1 MDDSSVAAALS
12 RVVLVANQKGGVGKS
27 SIVAAVAG
35 MVARPKS
42 RVLVVDA
49 DPHMSGTRM
58 LGVAV
63 ERTLGQLRSAYERQF
78 KLGPDDVDETRE
90 EFAERKMGKEALVRA
105 GGFDLLAM
113 GHWEL
118 VGSQCTVNRVLER
131 ALDGLAGR
139 YDVLIIDNEAGVE
152 HIGRYASQQVDLLLV
167 VSQPDA
173 EFLEVAQQIWARCRE
188 VGRRVDAARLVLNR
202 VQDGDL
208 EDPGLLARLDEL
220 GRGGL
225 AYAGALPESAGLRKL
240 SRPGQSASALPA
252 DDPWRVAAAELLG
265 REVQET
271 IGVEVA

>member
-1 MDDSSVAAALS
+1 MITIALAGKGSS
-12 RVVLVANQKGGVGKS
+12 GKS
-27 SIVAAVAG
+27 TLLPILLETVRALA
-35 MVARPKS
+35 PDL

-240 SRPGQSASALPA
+240 SRAGQSASPLPA
-252 DDPWRVAAAELLG
+252 DNPWRVAAAELLG

-271 IGVEVA
+271 IGIEVA

>member
-1 MDDSSVAAALS
+1 VITISLAGKGSS
-12 RVVLVANQKGGVGKS
+12 GKS
-27 SIVAAVAG
+27 TLLPILLETVRALA
-35 MVARPKS
+35 PDL

-63 ERTLGQLRSAYERQF
+63 DRTLGQLRSAYERQF

-90 EFAERKMGKEALVRA
+90 EFAERKMGEEALIRA
-105 GGFDLLAM
+105 GSFDLLAM

-152 HIGRYASQQVDLLLV
+152 HIGRFSTQQVDLLLV

-188 VGRRVDAARLVLNR
+188 VGRRVGAARLVLNR
-202 VQDGDL
+202 VQEGDC
-208 EDPGLLARLDEL
+208 EDEGLLARLDEL

-225 AYAGALPESAGLRKL
+225 TYAGALPESAGLRRL
-240 SRPGQSASALPA
+240 SRAGQSARALPA
-252 DDPWRVAAAELLG
+252 DEPWRVAAAELLG

-271 IGVEVA
+271 IGIEVA